1 MRDDRERL
9 KDNTRVAGDWHKQI
23 AAGAAFTLLE
33 YAVGL
38 DEFAETALQC
48 PAVEVQAF
56 DLAGLFDRRDRQ
68 SGFVRSQ
75 QGSDLVEFM
84 LINTSRRFV
93 SRFRVSRQ
101 QNGLCVAQ

>member
-48 PAVEVQAF
+48 PAAKSKPSILQACSTAAIASPV
-56 DLAGLFDRRDRQ
+56 LCGA
-68 SGFVRSQ
+68 
-75 QGSDLVEFM
+75 
-84 LINTSRRFV
+84 SRAAIL
-93 SRFRVSRQ
+93 SSS
-101 QNGLCVAQ
+101 C